1 MGSNNDN
8 ECQGQYSAPTP
19 APVPATAPTP
29 DANCESYVESYVP
42 TGAPIAIKNAF
53 KKGCSVG
60 ESCPPTNKRF
70 ENKETSEAKSIRG

>member
-8 ECQGQYSAPTP
+8 ECQGQYSAPTTAPTP
-19 APVPATAPTP
+19 APVPG
-29 DANCESYVESYVP
+29 NCESYVKSYVP
-42 TGAPIAIKNAF
+42 NGAPIAIQNAF
-53 KKGCSVG
+53 KRGCSVA